1 MTGQFFV
8 AHHKIAQV
16 QDDFKVFSGGVLAV
30 SARFVDRREQFFLC
44 APPMQAWANKL
55 NYISPRHKLL
65 WATVRKFL
73 DFIIFQPFFNQ
84 QVFLSS
90 PLRRVRR
97 LWKTFLVECE
107 CLYFT
112 HGDLSRKPPEPRDSG
127 GDLILET
134 ALSNSVGVFVFH
146 LDAVP
151 RDVGVER
158 FGC

>member
-1 MTGQFFV
+1 MAANFAPSLIVTVQFFV

-73 DFIIFQPFFNQ
+73 DFIVFQPRFDQ
-84 QVFLSS
+84 QVFLS
-90 PLRRVRR
+90 PLLRRVRR
-97 LWKTFLVECE
+97 RRRSFLVESE
-107 CLYFT
+107 CLYFI
-112 HGDLSRKPPEPRDSG
+112 HGGLSKNLRSHAAPE
-127 GDLILET
+127 
-134 ALSNSVGVFVFH
+134 AN
-146 LDAVP
+146 
-151 RDVGVER
+151 
-158 FGC
+158 